1 MTDRRLRVLTLIANP
16 SAAGGAERIAART
29 AMALDPARFER
40 ILCATR
46 RPISPQL
53 DGELAAAGVRV
64 VRLQRR
70 SRADIAP
77 WLTLVR
83 LLRRER
89 IDVVHT
95 HLFGSNVWGAI
106 LARAAGVRAVI
117 AHEHGQ
123 AYSSGV
129 RAAINRLLIAP
140 RVDTLLCVC
149 RADRTRMIELQGVSP
164 VNLRVLPNGIP
175 PSPQAGADAS
185 AVRAELGLGAETP
198 VVSIVANLRPEKAV
212 HEAVA
217 AFGHVQRAL
226 PDAHM
231 LVIGTGPELGRV
243 EAAVTEH
250 GLEGSVSLLGIR
262 SDVPDLLAAT
272 DVAVL
277 SSAREGC
284 PMALLEYMAFGRAIV
299 ATDVGGVPDVI
310 ENGVH
315 GLIVPPHDAEAMGA
329 AIVTLLRDPDLG
341 ARLGAAARARQRR
354 EFTFTAMMSR
364 IEDLYECLARAP
376 RGR

>member
-16 SAAGGAERIAART
+16 SAAGGAERIAAKT
-29 AMALDPARFER
+29 TMALDPDRFER

-64 VRLQRR
+64 MRLQRR
-70 SRADIAP
+70 TRVDVAA
-77 WLTLVR
+77 WLPLIR

-89 IDVVHT
+89 IDIVHT
-95 HLFGSNVWGAI
+95 HLFGSNVWGAL
-106 LARAAGVRAVI
+106 LARPSGVRAVI

-129 RAAINRLLIAP
+129 RAAVNRRVIAP
-140 RVDTLLCVC
+140 HVDTLLCVC
-149 RADRTRMIELQGVSP
+149 RADRTRMIELQGVAP
-164 VNLRVLPNGIP
+164 EKLRVLPNGLP
-175 PSPQAGADAS
+175 PAHDTVPDAT
-185 AVRAELGLGAETP
+185 AVRARLGLAAQTP

-212 HEAVA
+212 DEAVA
-217 AFGHVQRAL
+217 AFARARREL
-226 PDAHM
+226 PEAHM
-231 LVIGTGPELGRV
+231 LVIGTGTELGRV
-243 EAAVTEH
+243 QAAVAEH
-250 GLEGSVSLLGIR
+250 GLGESVSLLGR
-262 SDVPDLLAAT
+262 RPDVPDLLAAT

-284 PMALLEYMAFGRAIV
+284 PMALLEYMASGLAIV

-310 ENGVH
+310 DDGAH

-329 AIVTLLRDPDLG
+329 AMVTLLRDAGLRR
-341 ARLGAAARARQRR
+341 RLGAAARIRQER
-354 EFTFTAMMSR
+354 EFTFRAMMTR
-364 IEDLYECLARAP
+364 LEDLYESLARAP
-376 RGR
+376 RG

>member
-16 SAAGGAERIAART
+16 SAAGGAERIAAKT
-29 AMALDPARFER
+29 TMALDPDRFER

-64 VRLQRR
+64 MRLQRR
-70 SRADIAP
+70 TRADIAA
-77 WLTLVR
+77 WLPLVR

-89 IDVVHT
+89 IDIVHT
-95 HLFGSNVWGAI
+95 HLFGSNVWGAL
-106 LARAAGVRAVI
+106 LARASGVRAVI

-129 RAAINRLLIAP
+129 RAAVNRRVIAP
-140 RVDTLLCVC
+140 RVDALLCVC
-149 RADRTRMIELQGVSP
+149 RHDRTRMIELQGVSP
-164 VNLRVLPNGIP
+164 EKLRVLPNGIP
-175 PSPQAGADAS
+175 PVPEPRPDGG
-185 AVRAELGLGAETP
+185 AVRARLGLGAQTP

-217 AFGHVQRAL
+217 AFAHARREL
-226 PDAHM
+226 PEAHM
-231 LVIGTGPELGRV
+231 LVIGTGLELGRV
-243 EAAVTEH
+243 EAAVAEH
-250 GLEGSVSLLGIR
+250 GLGESVSMLGIR

-284 PMALLEYMAFGRAIV
+284 PMALLEYMAAGRAIV
-299 ATDVGGVPDVI
+299 ATGVGGVPDVI
-310 ENGVH
+310 DDGVH
-315 GLIVPPHDAEAMGA
+315 GLIVPAHDAAAMGSA
-329 AIVTLLRDPDLG
+329 MVTLLRDAGLRR
-341 ARLGAAARARQRR
+341 RLGEAARIRQGR
-354 EFTFTAMMSR
+354 EFTFTAMMTR
-364 IEDLYECLARAP
+364 LEDLYESLARAP
-376 RGR
+376 RG